1 MKSYLRFLSRNKL
14 YTAIEVVG
22 LSLALAFVIP
32 MINVVV
38 DRYERSRA
46 HERYEDIYAVSYL
59 GNLYTEVN
67 FGDFLKE
74 RIPEIER
81 TTSAMLGPRSIIDR
95 DFFYFFPF
103 EFVEGDE
110 SFLDSREN
118 IAVSE
123 KFAAM
128 IADESAMGKAV
139 KIEDKYYTVAAVFKN
154 SRNDILKDCEILQN
168 IAPFKELREN
178 GGISSGVTFVSIRKG
193 YDRNEIENR
202 KPNPEGCRHIQ

>member
-1 MKSYLRFLSRNKL
+1 MKNYLRFLYRNKL
-14 YTAIEVVG
+14 YTFIEILG

-32 MINVVV
+32 LINVTV
-38 DRYERSRA
+38 DKYERSHA
-46 HERYEDIYAVSYL
+46 NEKYEDIYTVGYM

-67 FGDFLKE
+67 FGDYLKE
-74 RIPEIER
+74 SIPEIEQA
-81 TTSAMLGPRSIIDR
+81 TSAMLGSRSIVDK

-128 IADESAMGKAV
+128 IAA
-139 KIEDKYYTVAAVFKN
+139 
-154 SRNDILKDCEILQN
+154 
-168 IAPFKELREN
+168 
-178 GGISSGVTFVSIRKG
+178 
-193 YDRNEIENR
+193 DRPWA
-202 KPNPEGCRHIQ
+202 KP

>member
-1 MKSYLRFLSRNKL
+1 MKSYLRFLGRNKL
-14 YTAIEVVG
+14 YTAIEIVG

-32 MINVVV
+32 LINVVA
-38 DRYERSRA
+38 DKYERSRA

-81 TTSAMLGPRSIIDR
+81 TTSAMLGPRSIVDKE
-95 DFFYFFPF
+95 FFYFFPF
-103 EFVEGDE
+103 EFIEGDE

-128 IADESAMGKAV
+128 IAIAYLEDSALTAM
-139 KIEDKYYTVAAVFKN
+139 TPSMSRAAVTLSN
-154 SRNDILKDCEILQN
+154 VSCSSYTITL
-168 IAPFKELREN
+168 APLPMAVA
-178 GGISSGVTFVSIRKG
+178 I
-193 YDRNEIENR
+193 
-202 KPNPEGCRHIQ
+202 

>member
-32 MINVVV
+32 LINVTI
-38 DRYERSRA
+38 DKYERSHA
-46 HERYEDIYAVSYL
+46 HERYEDIYTVGYM

-67 FGDFLKE
+67 FGDYLKE
-74 RIPEIER
+74 RIPEIEQA
-81 TTSAMLGPRSIIDR
+81 TSAMLGPRSIVDK

-128 IADESAMGKAV
+128 IADGSAMGKAV

-154 SRNDILKDCEILQN
+154 NRNDILK
-168 IAPFKELREN
+168 
-178 GGISSGVTFVSIRKG
+178 
-193 YDRNEIENR
+193 
-202 KPNPEGCRHIQ
+202 

>member
-32 MINVVV
+32 RINVVA
-38 DRYERSRA
+38 DKYERSRA
-46 HERYEDIYAVSYL
+46 HERYEDIYAVGYL

-67 FGDFLKE
+67 FGDYLKE
-74 RIPEIER
+74 SIPEIER
-81 TTSAMLGPRSIIDR
+81 TTSAMLGPRSIVDK

-139 KIEDKYYTVAAVFKN
+139 KIEDKYYTVAAVF
-154 SRNDILKDCEILQN
+154 
-168 IAPFKELREN
+168 
-178 GGISSGVTFVSIRKG
+178 
-193 YDRNEIENR
+193 
-202 KPNPEGCRHIQ
+202 